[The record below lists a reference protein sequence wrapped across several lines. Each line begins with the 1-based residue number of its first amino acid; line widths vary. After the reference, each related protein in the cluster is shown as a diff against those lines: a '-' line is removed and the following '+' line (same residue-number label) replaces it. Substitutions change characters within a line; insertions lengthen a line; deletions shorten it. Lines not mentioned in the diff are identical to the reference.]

1 MLHKVVYTYSHLFR
15 IATLDFTAT
24 SIDVT
29 FIPGQTTATVEVPI
43 TDDSVSE
50 DTEMFSAVL
59 STTNPNVMLGEDT
72 ASVTILDDDSKGLKT
87 SKV

>member
-1 MLHKVVYTYSHLFR
+1 MLHKVVLIYSHLFR
-15 IATLDFTAT
+15 IATRDFTGT

-29 FIPGQTTATVEVPI
+29 FTPGQIAATVEVPI

-59 STTNPNVMLGEDT
+59 STTNPNVMFGEDT
-72 ASVTILDDDSKGLKT
+72 ASVTILDNDSK
-87 SKV
+87 